1 MLSIVIP
8 AHDETGTLEGALDA
22 ISDAMTGTETVYEVI
37 VVDDGS
43 SDGTWSVVQQLAQS
57 EPWRGRLGGVRF
69 SRNFGKE
76 AAIVAGLSQA
86 AGDAVV
92 VMDADLQHPPALI
105 PQMVALWS
113 RQGYWVVEA
122 VKRQRQRE
130 SLLRGLSSRVF
141 YRLLM
146 VGAGLDLRNSTD
158 FKLLDRRVVD
168 IYLRLPEHGRF
179 FRGLTAWIGLPTAQ
193 IEIDIP
199 ERSVGATRWSLRG
212 LVRFARHGIVSF
224 TALPLRLISWI
235 GVLGLVLSLA
245 LTLQTLWNVLL
256 GTSEAG
262 FPTVILLI
270 LGIGS
275 LILISLGIIGEYLSA
290 LYAEVKGRPLYVI
303 LDHLAIRP
311 GTGDRNRHRS

>member
-1 MLSIVIP
+1 
-8 AHDETGTLEGALDA
+8 
-22 ISDAMTGTETVYEVI
+22 
-37 VVDDGS
+37 
-43 SDGTWSVVQQLAQS
+43 VVQQLAQS

>member
-1 MLSIVIP
+1 
-8 AHDETGTLEGALDA
+8 
-22 ISDAMTGTETVYEVI
+22 
-37 VVDDGS
+37 
-43 SDGTWSVVQQLAQS
+43 
-57 EPWRGRLGGVRF
+57 
-69 SRNFGKE
+69 
-76 AAIVAGLSQA
+76 
-86 AGDAVV
+86 
-92 VMDADLQHPPALI
+92 
-105 PQMVALWS
+105 MVALWS

-179 FRGLTAWIGLPTAQ
+179 FSGLTAWIGLPTAQ

-199 ERSVGATRWSLRG
+199 ERSDGATRWSLRG

-275 LILISLGIIGEYLSA
+275 LILISLGMIGEYVTA
-290 LYAEVKGRPLYVI
+290 LYTE
-303 LDHLAIRP
+303 
-311 GTGDRNRHRS
+311 GDRPPPISHTKSILGWQ

>member
-8 AHDETGTLEGALDA
+8 ARNETGTLEGALGA
-22 ISDAMTGTETVYEVI
+22 IEHAMTGTETVYEVI